1 MANNKRKQ
9 GEGMIRLRKDGR
21 WEGRVVIGYDE
32 KGNPRTKNVLAKTK
46 AECTEKLETLKAQ
59 CGRTTDRL
67 KSDMLFGDWIDF
79 WYQNF
84 SKPKI
89 RQTTQQTYE
98 GRIYSHII
106 PEIGQI
112 PLNKLTQNDL
122 QQFYARLKKGVEKD
136 SRINMARAYPTE
148 WYAPATPPAE
158 PHLKRR

>member
-1 MANNKRKQ
+1 MPNKRRPQ
-9 GEGMIRLRKDGR
+9 GDGTIRKRADGR
-21 WEGRVVIGYDE
+21 WEGRIVIGYDE
-32 KGNPRTKNVLAKTK
+32 KGNPRTKNVLAKVK

-84 SKPKI
+84 FKPKI

-98 GRIYSHII
+98 GRIYTHII

-122 QQFYARLKKGVEKD
+122 QQFYVRLKK
-136 SRINMARAYPTE
+136 
-148 WYAPATPPAE
+148 
-158 PHLKRR
+158 RRSKKTHG